1 MRYRRPAGMNRM
13 IRPSLIIMII
23 LLVYFSAISVSI
35 SIENN
40 YQNDVRNILSD
51 AIIDIVSSERKMCAI
66 NSDWL
71 QPDFSSEVYKKH
83 IGRKGI
89 ILENGSV
96 SSSLPRSSPEERN
109 LLGSLPCNQNDAND
123 YIKELIENIRGGQSR
138 LEG

>member
-1 MRYRRPAGMNRM
+1 M